1 MTPAERTT
9 KIAELRAE
17 ADRLEREGALP
28 ALTLEWCDEIWRN
41 CPRGISI
48 AESVKWVIE
57 QDRARIIIK
66 TPDAPEPTGAE
77 LVGKV
82 CDFSDNGVDW
92 TMGSLWTG
100 NRGGSFFPSSL
111 LFSLSLH
118 KHSPLRVGHHMSF
131 PALCMVSKTHTNIEK
146 KIINVAKILIAPCDR
161 FMQNAPLKQ
170 GML

>member
-1 MTPAERTT
+1 MTPAERTA

-41 CPRGISI
+41 CPRGIST

-57 QDRARIIIK
+57 QDRARTTIK
-66 TPDAPEPTGAE
+66 APDAPEPTGAE

-92 TMGSLWTG
+92 TRGSLWTG
-100 NRGGSFFPSSL
+100 QRGGDPRICTG
-111 LFSLSLH
+111 FSPDT
-118 KHSPLRVGHHMSF
+118 KLRYYN
-131 PALCMVSKTHTNIEK
+131 ANCAWKYARLYRE
-146 KIINVAKILIAPCDR
+146 DR
-161 FMQNAPLKQ
+161 P
-170 GML
+170 